1 MTNELNERFSPMHV
15 KQAIG
20 IASDKRYAGGN
31 MTGAVKAIEK
41 MKKGLSDHPQV
52 RAVLKR
58 QNEDVNE
65 KFDPA
70 DFDMVA
76 TDKDKA
82 GAKMNIIMQ
91 LRKAADVR
99 GNLPIQFA
107 DGKKAKLPPKVI
119 ELALKKFASFR
130 KPDTKEKLQT
140 AMGKSYKDM
149 VHALK
154 TMREEV
160 ELDIDTTPLTEGVD
174 KAKIQKQIDQ
184 AEKYLKSFFGNTSSV
199 KMKKF
204 AIQKKIEKLKKQ
216 LNEAEE
222 DYCDCG
228 CECGKKICESC
239 GKPHNPE
246 NLDESKM
253 AGWVAIYN
261 GKKVE
266 IKKSEAND
274 LYGAKMKAAKMLK
287 VPKSK
292 MGLLAIKPG
301 YNEEVVQEAR
311 PPQIQKG
318 KAKGSI
324 SATGIRGK
332 GNKKFDVDINFDNG
346 KFSFRIT
353 DESGKFQ
360 TVGIKQASK
369 MLGEEVTNELMAEQ
383 NLQEAPSYK
392 LHHNTFSGAVQ
403 EAIAVA
409 KKQGYDVDEDDWSD
423 KVATGPKKP
432 SKDKT
437 NRYSIKL
444 TKNGKPTRKFLQ
456 IQVYNMGA
464 KYELN
469 CYVQ

>member
-1 MTNELNERFSPMHV
+1 MTEELNEKFSPMQI

-31 MTGAVKAIEK
+31 MTGATKAIDK
-41 MKKGLSDHPQV
+41 LARGLSDHPQV

-58 QNEDVNE
+58 MNE

-70 DFDMVA
+70 DFDLVA

-82 GAKMNIIMQ
+82 SAKMNIIMQ
-91 LRKAADVR
+91 LRKSMDVR
-99 GNLPIQFA
+99 GNLPIKFA
-107 DGKKAKLPPKVI
+107 DGKSQKVPMNVI
-119 ELALKKFASFR
+119 KIALDKFAGVR
-130 KPDTKEKLQT
+130 KPASKEKMQT
-140 AMGKSYKDM
+140 AMSKSYKDM
-149 VHALK
+149 IMTLK
-154 TMREEV
+154 SFKESVDLE
-160 ELDIDTTPLTEGVD
+160 EGVD
-174 KAKIQKQIDQ
+174 KAKVKKQIDQ
-184 AEKYLKSFFGNTSSV
+184 AQKYMKTFFGNTSAV

-204 AIQKKIEKLKKQ
+204 AIQKKIDKLQGQLKEEAQLDKA
-216 LNEAEE
+216 LNEAPRPPKISKGKAKGSISASGMRGKGNKKFDVTVNFDNGKFSFRITDESGRFQTVGLKQASKMLGEE
-222 DYCDCG
+222 VIN
-228 CECGKKICESC
+228 E
-239 GKPHNPE
+239 
-246 NLDESKM
+246 LVESKM

-301 YNEEVVQEAR
+301 YNEDVV
-311 PPQIQKG
+311 
-318 KAKGSI
+318 
-324 SATGIRGK
+324 
-332 GNKKFDVDINFDNG
+332 N
-346 KFSFRIT
+346 
-353 DESGKFQ
+353 
-360 TVGIKQASK
+360 
-369 MLGEEVTNELMAEQ
+369 EEVQ
-383 NLQEAPSYK
+383 QDLQEAPAYK
-392 LHHNTFSGAVQ
+392 LHHNTFSAAVQ

-409 KKQGYDVDEDDWSD
+409 KKAGYEVDMDDWSD

-437 NRYSIKL
+437 NRYSVKL
-444 TKNGKPTRKFLQ
+444 LKGGKPTRKFLQ
-456 IQVYNMGA
+456 IQVYNMGS

>member
-1 MTNELNERFSPMHV
+1 
-15 KQAIG
+15 
-20 IASDKRYAGGN
+20 
-31 MTGAVKAIEK
+31 
-41 MKKGLSDHPQV
+41 
-52 RAVLKR
+52 
-58 QNEDVNE
+58 
-65 KFDPA
+65 
-70 DFDMVA
+70 
-76 TDKDKA
+76 
-82 GAKMNIIMQ
+82 
-91 LRKAADVR
+91 
-99 GNLPIQFA
+99 
-107 DGKKAKLPPKVI
+107 
-119 ELALKKFASFR
+119 
-130 KPDTKEKLQT
+130 
-140 AMGKSYKDM
+140 
-149 VHALK
+149 
-154 TMREEV
+154 
-160 ELDIDTTPLTEGVD
+160 
-174 KAKIQKQIDQ
+174 
-184 AEKYLKSFFGNTSSV
+184 
-199 KMKKF
+199 
-204 AIQKKIEKLKKQ
+204 
-216 LNEAEE
+216 
-222 DYCDCG
+222 
-228 CECGKKICESC
+228 
-239 GKPHNPE
+239 
-246 NLDESKM
+246 
-253 AGWVAIYN
+253 
-261 GKKVE
+261 
-266 IKKSEAND
+266 
-274 LYGAKMKAAKMLK
+274 MLK